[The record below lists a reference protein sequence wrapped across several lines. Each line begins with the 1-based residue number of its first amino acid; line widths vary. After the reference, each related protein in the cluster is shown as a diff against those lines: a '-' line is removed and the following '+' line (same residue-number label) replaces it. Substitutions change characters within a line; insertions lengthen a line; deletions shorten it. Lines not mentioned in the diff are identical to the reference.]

1 MSNEPVDNRGTWSM
15 CPYYD
20 VEAPEERRCKPD
32 NSVCPVNGNANECD
46 EDYIHE
52 DLKAVSAFSVFTVF
66 KALDKT
72 TKVLKSIGT

>member
-1 MSNEPVDNRGTWSM
+1 MSNETVDNIGAWSM

-46 EDYIHE
+46 EDYITE
-52 DLKAVSAFSVFTVF
+52 DLKAAATKQLNDLSAFE
-66 KALDKT
+66 AAEDEIWQNKT
-72 TKVLKSIGT
+72 